1 MSTRQLVSMFAA
13 SDIAWAIGEVI
24 DGRNPRR
31 VVGDLEAA
39 NYHALP
45 RDAARLMAAYLT
57 RAAREATGNI

>member
-1 MSTRQLVSMFAA
+1 MFYATRT
-13 SDIAWAIGEVI
+13 IG

-39 NYHALP
+39 NDHALP